1 MAMVF
6 YNFIED
12 YLKINDD
19 FILNIGN
26 FDGIHLGHQNILKTT
41 FEIAKKNNYKKVI
54 ITFSNKPA
62 LLFKENFINTQIFNI
77 SSKIDYLEKLGLDY
91 IFIFEFNSNLK
102 NLTANEFMDL
112 LLKNKHLKAIVI
124 GENFTFG
131 KNKSGNVQI
140 LKQYMEKSNIVVNIV
155 PLIYIDG
162 QLISS
167 TMIRQHILSGDFSI
181 NKYLIEPF
189 YIIGLVEAGKHH
201 GRLIKFPTANI
212 YIYEQI
218 KPKSAVYATITAYKS
233 EKSSDLQ
240 YDYSMTYVGDK
251 GEIETHVFDRN
262 IDLYNKE
269 IRVYFINYMRDN
281 IRIKSLSHLE
291 SVLNADKEKILNF
304 FESYFED
311 SFIDACGFIKKIKG
325 SLFDV

>member
-1 MAMVF
+1 MAIVF

-12 YLKINDD
+12 YLKINQD

-26 FDGIHLGHQNILKTT
+26 FDGIHIGHQNILKTT
-41 FEIAKKNNYKKVI
+41 FDIAKNNGYKKAI

-62 LLFKENFINTQIFNI
+62 LLFKENFINTQIFQI
-77 SSKIDYLEKLGLDY
+77 FSKIEYLERLGLDY

-102 NLTANEFMDL
+102 NLTATEFMDL
-112 LLKNKHLKAIVI
+112 LLSNKHLKAIVI

-131 KNKSGNVQI
+131 QNKSGNAQI
-140 LKQYMEKSNIVVNIV
+140 LKHYMEKHNISVDIV
-155 PLIYIDG
+155 PLVYVDG

-181 NKYLIEPF
+181 NRYLIEPF
-189 YIIGLVEAGKHH
+189 YIVGLVEAGKHH
-201 GRLIKFPTANI
+201 GRLIQFPTANI

-218 KPKSAVYATITAYKS
+218 KPKSAVYATITAYKID
-233 EKSSDLQ
+233 KKSDLQ

-251 GEIETHVFDRN
+251 GEIETHIFDKN
-262 IDLYNKE
+262 VDLYNKE
-269 IRVYFINYMRDN
+269 IKVYFINYMRDN
-281 IRIKSLSHLE
+281 IKIKSLSHLE
-291 SVLNADKEKILNF
+291 SVLTNDKEKILSY
-304 FESYFED
+304 FESYFENRY
-311 SFIDACGFIKKIKG
+311 IDAYNFLKKIKG